1 MFDLEREFSPER
13 TTVTQ
18 AVKQSVEQRRRDVFE
33 SHRLRTFSLAFYMTG
48 NELEAEEILLNTFV
62 RAFRKSERPDARGID
77 SALICEFRERFCL
90 EPELPAATPPGE
102 CGARVRNVRRPE
114 LEAAL
119 LDLPANERLL
129 YLLRDVEGYSPD
141 VIAGL
146 LNVSKPELQRQ
157 LFSAR
162 LRLCQRL
169 AVASRPASEAA

>member
-13 TTVTQ
+13 TSVIQ
-18 AVKQSVEQRRRDVFE
+18 AARQSAEQRQRDVFE
-33 SHRLRTFSLAFYMTG
+33 SHRHRIFSLAFYMTG

-62 RAFRKSERPDARGID
+62 AAFRQSERPDALGID
-77 SALICEFRERFCL
+77 SALIRELRDRFCL
-90 EPELPAATPPGE
+90 EPELPAATPPGR
-102 CGARVRNVRRPE
+102 CGVRLQNVRRPE

-129 YLLRDVEGYSPD
+129 YLLRDVEGYSPRS
-141 VIAGL
+141 IAELLGL
-146 LNVSKPELQRQ
+146 SQPELQHQ

-169 AVASRPASEAA
+169 AVVSRPASEAA